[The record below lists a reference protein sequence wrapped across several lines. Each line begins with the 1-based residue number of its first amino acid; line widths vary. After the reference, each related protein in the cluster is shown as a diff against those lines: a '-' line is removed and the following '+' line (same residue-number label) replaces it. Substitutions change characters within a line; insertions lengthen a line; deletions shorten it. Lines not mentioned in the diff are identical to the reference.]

1 MQSWDCANSQI
12 AWNIYILPSTLIM
25 HQWKIILVVK
35 QWQIRTWCTNIACYC
50 VRYQGLLLPE
60 KYYHFTGSNK
70 PDIQKSES
78 ALFVLLYSLCL
89 HTKLCQGFEVRNDAK
104 PKLPAM
110 KSHHI
115 SPNLAST
122 CMHSRTTTLLASKGL
137 DGNVRLV
144 ASSCLR
150 LIVRDWLVPSLSNND
165 TGSIFKWHS
174 NNDATFGTPSFES
187 MLCQ

>member
-1 MQSWDCANSQI
+1 
-12 AWNIYILPSTLIM
+12 M
-25 HQWKIILVVK
+25 HQSEIILVVK

-60 KYYHFTGSNK
+60 KYYHFKGSNK
-70 PDIQKSES
+70 PDIQNSES

-122 CMHSRTTTLLASKGL
+122 CMHSRTMTLLASKGL

-144 ASSCLR
+144 ASSCLQ
-150 LIVRDWLVPSLSNND
+150 LIVVKVMFNCGTLLVK
-165 TGSIFKWHS
+165 IMFKCGIL
-174 NNDATFGTPSFES
+174 TFISQDLTNRIVE
-187 MLCQ
+187 